1 MRYWVI
7 LEPTDPKLPWEVVIW
22 CAAKGHDVGGSL
34 TDRQMEVLEL
44 LAQGLSNRDIAE
56 ELVITVGTVKWHNR
70 QIYNKLG
77 VNNRTEAVTSA
88 HELGLLQEGER
99 KPQRRAEL
107 SASAGRPKQ
116 KLHFTDSFDGVR
128 IAYAIS
134 GDGPPLVKA
143 AHFLNHLQFDWQSPV
158 WRHWMEA
165 FSSEYTYIRYD
176 ERGTGLSD
184 WDVENISLEAWVQ
197 DLAAVVDEVG
207 LQRFPLMGASQGGPV
222 AIRYAIEQPER
233 VSHLIL
239 YGAYGRG
246 RMAEGAA
253 DEESSSAHALLRM
266 TESGWAQDNPGFRR
280 MFATEFIPEASLEE
294 LRSFEHVMQLSASAE
309 NAARTMRAMAEIDV
323 LEDAANLKLP
333 TLVLHC
339 RQDQAVSFE
348 RGRKLAGVIPGARF
362 VPLESKNHILR
373 SDEPAWSK
381 FLREIRGF
389 LSS

>member
-1 MRYWVI
+1 MI